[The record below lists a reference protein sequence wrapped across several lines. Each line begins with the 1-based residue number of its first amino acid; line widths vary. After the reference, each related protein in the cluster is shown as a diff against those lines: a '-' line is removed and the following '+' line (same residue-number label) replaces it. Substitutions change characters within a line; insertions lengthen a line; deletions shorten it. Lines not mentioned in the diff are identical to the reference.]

1 MTTETETA
9 DPVVI
14 STAIAEYSPTAAA
27 LADLSHRFR
36 GVVFDVATTKGDKE
50 ARAARLELVKLRTG
64 LESKRREIKAPAL
77 ERSRLIDSEANRI
90 NAFIAELEIPIDQQ
104 IKTEEQRKEVE
115 RTAKIEAEQRRVASL
130 MQRVESIRGV
140 IVDVSGM
147 AAAEIENVIRGVV
160 ALTVDSTFAEFAAV
174 AENAK
179 TETLAKLR
187 ELHGRAIEH
196 EQEQARIVTE
206 RAELERLRGEQA
218 KRDAEEA
225 AARKVEEKRI
235 ASEQKAEADRL
246 AAERRKFDEEQ
257 AAARAEQQRRESE
270 ARAEREE
277 ADRRARAR
285 AERDEQDRIAREA
298 RAAEQQKLDDAAA
311 ALREQQA
318 QVAAEQRRRE
328 DEAAAE
334 QRRIQQ
340 AEADERL
347 RVAAAAAAARTKLQN
362 AAQSMLDALQQWKHA
377 EDTHDKAE
385 LANARKARD
394 MAIVEAT

>member
-277 ADRRARAR
+277 ADRRARA
-285 AERDEQDRIAREA
+285 ERDEQDRIAREA

>member
-36 GVVFDVATTKGDKE
+36 GVVFDVTTMKGDKE

-196 EQEQARIVTE
+196 EQEQARIVAE

-277 ADRRARAR
+277 ADRRARA
-285 AERDEQDRIAREA
+285 ERDEQDRIAREA

-318 QVAAEQRRRE
+318 RVAAEQRQRE

-334 QRRIQQ
+334 QRRKQQ
-340 AEADERL
+340 AEADERI
-347 RVAAAAAAARTKLQN
+347 RVAALAAAARSKLQN